1 VIEVVVGIVAARIVS
16 DPMVVMVHVRRVRM
30 TGHIGLTVLEAAA
43 AVWRVS
49 GRSRTVRRNM
59 AAAEARGAAAG
70 VAHAAAGRMAD
81 AAAAAAA
88 RAAATASPLCKG
100 GLGNDQE
107 YDERSKKSTHGSSAA
122 CDGKGDAHGEQMRL
136 QIVDC

>member
-1 VIEVVVGIVAARIVS
+1 
-16 DPMVVMVHVRRVRM
+16 M

-59 AAAEARGAAAG
+59 AAAEARVAAAG

-81 AAAAAAA
+81 AAAAP
-88 RAAATASPLCKG
+88 AAATASPLCKG

-122 CDGKGDAHGEQMRL
+122 CDGKGDAHGEQIRL

>member
-1 VIEVVVGIVAARIVS
+1 
-16 DPMVVMVHVRRVRM
+16 M
-30 TGHIGLTVLEAAA
+30 TGHIGLTVLEAA

-59 AAAEARGAAAG
+59 AAAEARVAAAG

-88 RAAATASPLCKG
+88 RATASPLCKG

-122 CDGKGDAHGEQMRL
+122 CDGKGDAHGEQIRL